1 MDEKFATST
10 CDLSPAERT
19 NLRLLKKVT
28 QKIPH
33 IKINGVDCSPI
44 KSDNSKRVEASRR
57 ASTQPTPLLPP
68 ARSRPLPAV
77 RTRRSFFSFF
87 LFTRSLFPRPN
98 PPLPPSRR
106 RRLHPHFQIPASN
119 PDGRTSPPPA
129 HVAGRRTPAPP
140 PENALWQPGG
150 CPPESTRAATRGRP
164 PAAAAH
170 VRRLPRVQPRAA
182 EPSCLKPLCGIEV
195 QIHRRPC
202 GRTANA

>member
-1 MDEKFATST
+1 LAST
-10 CDLSPAERT
+10 VYIYPSTKGWMKNLLRPPTICHPLRT

-68 ARSRPLPAV
+68 READHCPRFGLGAPFFPF
-77 RTRRSFFSFF
+77 FFSPV
-87 LFTRSLFPRPN
+87 LFFPRPN

-119 PDGRTSPPPA
+119 PDGPTSPPPA
-129 HVAGRRTPAPP
+129 HVADRRTPAPR
-140 PENALWQPGG
+140 PENARRPRLPSCAG
-150 CPPESTRAATRGRP
+150 SLVRSHALLSRAA
-164 PAAAAH
+164 
-170 VRRLPRVQPRAA
+170 
-182 EPSCLKPLCGIEV
+182 
-195 QIHRRPC
+195 
-202 GRTANA
+202 